1 MLHNGLN
8 EGMTERSAQTMH
20 KPDFWGSGIYRISKV
35 LIGPASLETKLANV
49 IKALS
54 AILPMRRSAFVVLNA
69 QGEPEMIATLGVEQ
83 ASQRTRCIPAK
94 AAIDRIVAKGAP
106 LVVPD
111 TCKSDLFQAE
121 LQTSSNA
128 TGPTTFVGVPMK
140 VDQETLGTLWLDRD
154 KDGGTRIQFEEEVR
168 FLSMIANLA
177 ARAVRLDCHQNRDGQ
192 PIVGEE
198 GARKTSSGEKELP
211 ESARQRPTK
220 IDWIVGESP
229 ALKQVI
235 ESVKVVATTNSAVLL
250 RGESGTGK
258 EFFAK
263 AIHELSP
270 RRKRSFVKLNCAA
283 LSPGVLESELFGHE
297 KGAFTGAISQRAG
310 RFELAH
316 GGTLLLDEI
325 GEISPAFQAKLL
337 RVLQEGELERVG
349 GTKTLKVDVR
359 LICATNKD
367 LEAAVADG
375 EFRADLYYRIN
386 VVPLFLPPLR
396 ERNGDIPR
404 LARVFLDRFNREN
417 NRDLAFAPAALELL
431 SKCNFPGNVRE
442 LENCVRRTATLA
454 RSETIVPSDF
464 SCLKDQCFS
473 SMLWKS
479 ADRPLGGN
487 TLSGSVESPVSL
499 GYSNG
504 PAGLTVAPHLTDREL
519 LMSAM
524 EKAGWV
530 QAKAARILGLTPRQ
544 VGYALRRHRI
554 QVKKI

>member
-1 MLHNGLN
+1 
-8 EGMTERSAQTMH
+8 MH
-20 KPDFWGSGIYRISKV
+20 KRDLGCSGLYRISRV
-35 LIGPASLETKLANV
+35 LITSASIESRLANV
-49 IKALS
+49 LNTLPAL
-54 AILPMRRSAFVVLNA
+54 LPMRRGAIVVLTA
-69 QGEPEMIATLGVEQ
+69 EGELETTASSGVEH
-83 ASQRTRCIPAK
+83 ASSGARYIPAK
-94 AAIDRIVAKGAP
+94 AAIDKIVAKGAP

-111 TCKSDLFQAE
+111 ICKSDLFQDE
-121 LQTSSNA
+121 LQSILSG
-128 TGPTTFVGVPMK
+128 TGQVTFIGVPMK
-140 VDQETLGTLWLDRD
+140 VDQETLGTLWIDRA
-154 KDGGTRIQFEEEVR
+154 KDGATRTQFEEEVR
-168 FLSMIANLA
+168 FLSMVANLA
-177 ARAVRLDCHQNRDGQ
+177 ARAIRLHRHENRDGQ
-192 PIVGEE
+192 PIVSEE
-198 GARKTSSGEKELP
+198 VAREVSSADKELP
-211 ESARQRPTK
+211 ESARQRPTR
-220 IDWIVGESP
+220 IDWIIGENP
-229 ALKQVI
+229 ALKRLV
-235 ESVKVVATTNSAVLL
+235 ESVKIVARTNSAVLL

-270 RRKRSFVKLNCAA
+270 RRKKPFVKLNCAA
-283 LSPGVLESELFGHE
+283 LSAGVLESELFGHE

-310 RFELAH
+310 RFELAD

-367 LEAAVADG
+367 LEAAVAEG

-404 LARVFLDRFNREN
+404 LARVFLDRFNKEN
-417 NRDLAFAPAALELL
+417 NRDLAFTPAALDLL

-454 RSETIVPSDF
+454 CSATIVPSDF
-464 SCLKDQCFS
+464 SCQNDQCFS
-473 SMLWKS
+473 STLWKS
-479 ADRPLGGN
+479 AGQPLGGH
-487 TLSGSVESPVSL
+487 TTSGLATGL
-499 GYSNG
+499 GYPNG
-504 PAGLTVAPHLTDREL
+504 PGDLTVTPNLTDREL
-519 LMSAM
+519 LISAM